1 MENMQ
6 NMQEN
11 NQSESQSM
19 ASVAVKLIQESRLDN
34 DFYFMLI
41 ISAIIATA
49 GLLMGSASVVIGG
62 MLLAPLLTPILTLA
76 LGVVTSEKPAVFRSL
91 YIIGK
96 SSLIVLAISFLV
108 SFLINLDNLQNP
120 EIIQRIQPS
129 LLYMYVALFSGAGA
143 AYAWTKPNLS
153 ASMPGVAVSVA
164 VLPPLCT
171 VGIGLSFFDKAI
183 IAGSLQIFIINLIGI
198 AISSAVVFAFLGFFK
213 VRGIE
218 RREIEKE
225 KIGQ

>member
-1 MENMQ
+1 MKNMEKVEKCN
-6 NMQEN
+6 
-11 NQSESQSM
+11 ESM
-19 ASVAVKLIQESRLDN
+19 RSVAVRLIQESRLDN

-41 ISAIIATA
+41 ISAIISTA

-76 LGVVTSEKPAVFRSL
+76 LGIVTSEKPAVFRSL

-96 SSLIVLAISFLV
+96 SSLIVLGISFLV
-108 SFLINLDNLQNP
+108 SFLINSDNLENL

-143 AYAWTKPNLS
+143 AYTWTKPNLS
-153 ASMPGVAVSVA
+153 ASLPGVAVSVA
-164 VLPPLCT
+164 ILPPLCT

-183 IAGSLQIFIINLIGI
+183 IAGSLQIFLINLVGI
-198 AISSAVVFAFLGFFK
+198 AVSSAVVFAFLGFFK
-213 VRGIE
+213 AKNIE
-218 RREIEKE
+218 VEEIEKE
-225 KIGQ
+225 ANGEIE